1 MTSFQKYI
9 PTLPEISKEAITV
22 IAGLIIAAYVIS
34 QFPAVQKFVT
44 GNSITVR
51 DGVDNVLF

>member
-1 MTSFQKYI
+1 MATLKAFI

-22 IAGLIIAAYVIS
+22 IAGLLIASYLIS
-34 QFPAVQKFVT
+34 RFPAVQKFVA

-51 DGVDNVLF
+51 DGLDNVLF